1 VAAVD
6 KQLQERDEFLAEI
19 KDMLVQA
26 QVTMKQYQDKS

>member
-19 KDMLVQA
+19 KGRLVQA
-26 QVTMKQYQDKS
+26 QVTMKQYQGKA